1 MELYEVLGVEKD
13 ADSRD
18 IKKAYFNLAKTH
30 HPDKGGDAEKF
41 KQIQRAYDVLSDD
54 EKRNFYNQT
63 GQVHGEAGAPNQGE
77 GHPGGFPFDIGAM
90 FGGMFGGGG
99 IWGEE
104 VPLECAEDHRL
115 VPLRLVAVARH
126 HRRFMKFIYPSL
138 ISIRVN
144 CSRLISSGSVFVVRA
159 MAMVM

>member
-99 IWGEE
+99 GMGGMGGGGGMGG

-115 VPLRLVAVARH
+115 VPLRLVVVARH
-126 HRRFMKFIYPSL
+126 HQRYTRFIFP
-138 ISIRVN
+138 
-144 CSRLISSGSVFVVRA
+144 
-159 MAMVM
+159 

>member
-99 IWGEE
+99 GGGGSGRTLWN
-104 VPLECAEDHRL
+104 
-115 VPLRLVAVARH
+115 AR
-126 HRRFMKFIYPSL
+126 RTTAWSPFNSSSWQGTTKGTRNSSSPS
-138 ISIRVN
+138 
-144 CSRLISSGSVFVVRA
+144 
-159 MAMVM
+159 